1 MTAPN
6 DAEDT
11 PVRRSILRNL
21 SNTGYTVNIFF
32 SRKFFKLIFFFFLL
46 NIHTF
51 EFVLTMHLFLLFFG
65 FQSIHIRKILFTIFL
80 AK

>member
-21 SNTGYTVNIFF
+21 SNTGFTVNIARFEMNCQLQ
-32 SRKFFKLIFFFFLL
+32 KIFCVNLQ
-46 NIHTF
+46 IS
-51 EFVLTMHLFLLFFG
+51 E
-65 FQSIHIRKILFTIFL
+65 
-80 AK
+80 

>member
-32 SRKFFKLIFFFFLL
+32 SRKFFKLIFFFFY
-46 NIHTF
+46 
-51 EFVLTMHLFLLFFG
+51 
-65 FQSIHIRKILFTIFL
+65 
-80 AK
+80 